1 MLRDNLADSFYPYLE
16 NPRPTRPDPS
26 LTEYVISP
34 FQAEPAHPNWIETAI
49 TAAFPIDTRRQRDR
63 KLWRTLLRLVR
74 SVEGIDSKAFAQPR
88 RICDAARRARARTS

>member
-34 FQAEPAHPNWIETAI
+34 FQAEPAQHGFRLQLRTQFIMISFQSSFE
-49 TAAFPIDTRRQRDR
+49 RQYSQCRNGLSISSHSTKR
-63 KLWRTLLRLVR
+63 LR
-74 SVEGIDSKAFAQPR
+74 S
-88 RICDAARRARARTS
+88 

>member
-34 FQAEPAHPNWIETAI
+34 FQAEPAQMEILNQLTC
-49 TAAFPIDTRRQRDR
+49 DGD
-63 KLWRTLLRLVR
+63 LLKKHFFLAV
-74 SVEGIDSKAFAQPR
+74 
-88 RICDAARRARARTS
+88 

>member
-34 FQAEPAHPNWIETAI
+34 FQAEPAQKLHTRTGFTNGAVNTARFKI
-49 TAAFPIDTRRQRDR
+49 LKRVP
-63 KLWRTLLRLVR
+63 
-74 SVEGIDSKAFAQPR
+74 
-88 RICDAARRARARTS
+88 

>member
-34 FQAEPAHPNWIETAI
+34 FQAEPAHHFIGCSVTA
-49 TAAFPIDTRRQRDR
+49 
-63 KLWRTLLRLVR
+63 KSRLTCLISLV
-74 SVEGIDSKAFAQPR
+74 G
-88 RICDAARRARARTS
+88 